1 MRAKIRM
8 TAILGLVG
16 VVAAPAWASQ
26 AAGAHAIAMYGDL
39 KYGPNFRHFD
49 YVDPQAPKGG
59 DLREAALG
67 TYDSFNPFILKGT
80 AAGEIGRIYDTLLT
94 ASMDEPFSMYGLLAE
109 RVEVPNDRSWVKFTL
124 NAAARWHDG
133 KPVTADDVIWT
144 FQTLIEKGLPTFR
157 GYYAGVDHAEKLDDR
172 TVKFVFKPGQN
183 RELPLILGQFAVLPK
198 HYWEKREFDQTTLDP
213 PFGSGPYEIDGFEA
227 GRWIR
232 YRRVPDYW
240 GRDLPVNVGRNNFDT
255 VRIDYYRDDTV
266 AIEALKAGA
275 YDLRLEIS
283 SKDWATSYD
292 VPAVK
297 TGALRKQAFPNRRPA
312 GMQGYAFNIRRSI
325 FQDPRVRAALA
336 YAFDFE
342 WSNATLFYGQY
353 TRERSY
359 FDNSEL
365 AATGL
370 PSPAELEILG
380 PYRGRIPEEV
390 FTRAYRPP
398 ATDGSGNIRTNLR
411 TAATILQEAGWRIDP
426 QTQVLTNAESGL
438 KMEFEILLVVPL
450 FERVTLPF
458 TKNLERLGVKA
469 RVRTADAAQY
479 EERIKQFDFDMIV
492 QAFPESLSPGNEQR
506 YYWDSQFADAP
517 GSMNVIGIKNPVIDN
532 LVELVV
538 SAPDRQSLVTRV
550 HALDRVLQWGHYV
563 IPQWYIGY
571 DRLVFWDKFGYP
583 EVVPEQGVQIDTW
596 WVDPAKG
603 ANIKNSKD

>member
-1 MRAKIRM
+1 MAAM
-8 TAILGLVG
+8 LVSVL
-16 VVAAPAWASQ
+16 VVAAPGGASP
-26 AAGAHAIAMYGDL
+26 APTTHALAMYGDL
-39 KYGPNFRHFD
+39 KYGPDFRHFD
-49 YVDPQAPKGG
+49 YVNPQAPKGG
-59 DLREAALG
+59 AFRQAALG

-80 AAGEIGRIYDTLLT
+80 AAGELGRIYDTLLT

-109 RVEVPNDRSWVKFTL
+109 RVDVPDDRSWVKFTL
-124 NAAARWHDG
+124 NAAACWQDG

-157 GYYAGVDHAEKLDDR
+157 GYYAGVDHVEKVDER
-172 TVKFVFKPGQN
+172 TVKFVFKPGRN

-198 HYWEKREFDQTTLDP
+198 HYWEKRKFDQTTLEP
-213 PFGSGPYEIDGFEA
+213 PLGSGPYRIDGFEA

-232 YRRVPDYW
+232 YQRVPEYW
-240 GRDLPVNVGRNNFDT
+240 GRNLPVNVGRNNFDV

-275 YDLRLEIS
+275 YDLRAEIS

-297 TGALRKQAFPNRRPA
+297 AGALRKKEFPNHRPA
-312 GMQGYAFNIRRSI
+312 GMQGYAFNLRRTI
-325 FQDPRVRAALA
+325 FQDRRVRGALA

-353 TRERSY
+353 TRTRSY

-370 PSPAELEILG
+370 PSPAELEILQR
-380 PYRGRIPEEV
+380 YRDRVPDEV
-390 FTRAYRPP
+390 FTREYRPP
-398 ATDGSGNIRTNLR
+398 ATDGSGNIRENLR
-411 TAATILQEAGWRIDP
+411 TATTLLQDAGWRVDP
-426 QTQVLTNAESGL
+426 QTRVLTQTDSGL
-438 KMEFEILLVVPL
+438 KMDFEILLVVPL

-458 TKNLERLGVKA
+458 MKNLERLGVKA

-492 QAFPESLSPGNEQR
+492 HAFPQSLSPGNEQR
-506 YYWDSQFADAP
+506 YFWNSQFADVP
-517 GSMNVIGIKNPVIDN
+517 GSMNVIGIKNPAIDD
-532 LVELVV
+532 LVELIV
-538 SAPDRQSLVTRV
+538 SAPDRESLVTRV
-550 HALDRVLQWGHYV
+550 HALDRVLQWDHYV
-563 IPQWYIGY
+563 IPHWYIGY

-583 EVVPEQGVQIDTW
+583 EIVPEQGVQIDTW
-596 WVDPAKG
+596 WVDPAKAG
-603 ANIKNSKD
+603 RIETGQK